1 MNTIRTLLILLAAAI
16 LTAACIDSHPK
27 TPTLNTTDRNITAEE
42 FVYGGH
48 QWIAFFY
55 HFDTRQLFEVKHNPD
70 CPCHKA
76 ADNAKDGEAYD
87 DGDGPLRQDSVVGA
101 SPISVR

>member
-1 MNTIRTLLILLAAAI
+1 MKPIRTIVILLAALVLAVS
-16 LTAACIDSHPK
+16 CIDSHPK
-27 TPTLNTTDRNITAEE
+27 TPILNTTDQNITAEE

-76 ADNAKDGEAYD
+76 ADNARDEEEPDTAT
-87 DGDGPLRQDSVVGA
+87 P
-101 SPISVR
+101 SVRNQFNTMLRSPYYE